1 MSPSLSGNDRHKQ
14 IKKLRDMRKDVLG
27 IILDSMSKEEVANAL
42 TRVLDYDNSY
52 ACDAKMEWILGLY
65 PSVSLE
71 WIASHEEDIRRWV
84 TDNVQNVKDM
94 KTGTVT
100 SPWDDI
106 TVKVLIT
113 EDLNVNEDQIEQYD
127 EAYGEVFEGITADNA
142 QKKIDTFYGVLKE
155 RGISYSWYGRKDGKK
170 KPVYALRTVTVDRD
184 YINFLKAVPL

>member
-1 MSPSLSGNDRHKQ
+1 M
-14 IKKLRDMRKDVLG
+14 G